1 MPILLYLV
9 IIFSLCRL
17 NAFYTARLSTADK
30 KRLIVYGFILVA
42 IIFFLFW
49 AFDKWQFSHWKK
61 GIPTDI
67 EISKNIDV
75 GAEYGLFGGCG
86 FAVFELSPNMLNLIN
101 TLGIDAL
108 SNARI
113 SQYDNYEEWQKTP
126 IATVN
131 SESTADFWQMG
142 MSCGYPSIDTEL
154 QNKLQEAL
162 NNPNSFYTLASDAGI
177 IVIPKLKLVVVSVW
191 S

>member
-1 MPILLYLV
+1 MLFIRLGYLRLIKNGLLYMASFLSQSYSFSFGRLINGNFLIGKKAFQPILKY
-9 IIFSLCRL
+9 
-17 NAFYTARLSTADK
+17 
-30 KRLIVYGFILVA
+30 
-42 IIFFLFW
+42 
-49 AFDKWQFSHWKK
+49 Q
-61 GIPTDI
+61 
-67 EISKNIDV
+67 KNIDV
-75 GAEYGLFGGCG
+75 SAEYGLFGGCG

-113 SQYDNYEEWQKTP
+113 SQYYNYEEWQKTP

-154 QNKLQEAL
+154 QNKIQEAL